1 MQKNKKE
8 KHFQQ
13 VFDENKDRIYRLCF
27 SVIQN
32 KNDADDLF
40 QEVMI
45 NVWNNLDKFR
55 GDSEISTWIYRIT
68 VNTALL
74 FNKKSARKNEVTPA
88 INDEKLDL
96 IKSDMKNNNIEQQEL
111 LKILYMCIG
120 KLKRQDKII
129 ITLLL
134 EGLSHKEISDIV
146 GITVNYV
153 GVKFK
158 RIKEVLGI
166 CIEAKDGR

>member
-1 MQKNKKE
+1 MNRNEKE
-8 KHFQQ
+8 KYFQKI
-13 VFDENKDRIYRLCF
+13 FNENKDRIYRLCF
-27 SVIQN
+27 SVIEN

-45 NVWNNLDKFR
+45 NVWNNLEKFR
-55 GDSEISTWIYRIT
+55 GESEVSTWIYRIS
-68 VNTALL
+68 VNSALL
-74 FNKKSARKNEVTPA
+74 FNKRFSRKKDMNPV
-88 INDEKLDL
+88 IDEEKMKI
-96 IKSDMKNNNIEQQEL
+96 IKSDIKNNNIEQKEL
-111 LKILYMCIG
+111 LRILYLCIG

-146 GITVNYV
+146 GITINYV

-166 CIEAKDGR
+166 CIEEKDGR

>member
-1 MQKNKKE
+1 MNKNEKE
-8 KHFQQ
+8 KYFQKI
-13 VFDENKDRIYRLCF
+13 FNENKDRIYRLCF
-27 SVIQN
+27 SVIEN

-45 NVWNNLDKFR
+45 NVWNNLEKFR
-55 GDSEISTWIYRIT
+55 GESEVSTWIYRIS
-68 VNTALL
+68 VNSALL
-74 FNKKSARKNEVTPA
+74 FNKRFSRKKEMNPV
-88 INDEKLDL
+88 IDEEKMKV
-96 IKSDMKNNNIEQQEL
+96 IKSDIKNNNIEQKEL
-111 LKILYMCIG
+111 LRILYLCIG

-146 GITVNYV
+146 GITINYV

-166 CIEAKDGR
+166 CIEEKDGR